1 MCRTRRAAA
10 WILCFLKD
18 DLSKS
23 DCSARFRGYGISN
36 LLTSGHRLL
45 MTRRLGWGKEYA
57 CNGARL
63 GNQRCECI
71 RAIQVSPGL
80 LRYTAFGPWGT
91 WVLVCEITAT
101 KNRTDLEAAWKYST
115 IQCLQEMISAQTL
128 ESQKSEILMSESDS
142 IEGAVQGFR
151 KRLST
156 QILSNP
162 EQGAPKYHA
171 HHIATSE
178 ITMT

>member
-1 MCRTRRAAA
+1 
-10 WILCFLKD
+10 
-18 DLSKS
+18 
-23 DCSARFRGYGISN
+23 
-36 LLTSGHRLL
+36 
-45 MTRRLGWGKEYA
+45 
-57 CNGARL
+57 
-63 GNQRCECI
+63 
-71 RAIQVSPGL
+71 
-80 LRYTAFGPWGT
+80 
-91 WVLVCEITAT
+91 
-101 KNRTDLEAAWKYST
+101 
-115 IQCLQEMISAQTL
+115 MISPQTL